1 MRKIA
6 LLMALLSLFLGIIVV
21 SAQDT
26 VELTIA
32 TVNNPDMVVME
43 SFTSEFEAAFPG
55 ITLNW
60 VVLPENELRDTVTTD
75 VATGA
80 SSFDVITVG
89 MFDTPLFARNGWILS
104 IDGLFEEYP
113 DSVQPDYNVDDILE
127 GVRLGVSY
135 EDELY
140 SLPFYGES
148 SMIMYNH

>member
-1 MRKIA
+1 MKKYT
-6 LLMALLSLFLGIIVV
+6 LTLMLLSLFMGVFAV

-43 SFTSEFEAAFPG
+43 GFSDVFEEAYPG

-89 MFDTPLFARNGWILS
+89 MFDTPIFAQNEWILS
-104 IDGLFEEYP
+104 IDATGLQQRRSPRRCSPWCFIRRRTLLP
-113 DSVQPDYNVDDILE
+113 PILW
-127 GVRLGVSY
+127 
-135 EDELY
+135 
-140 SLPFYGES
+140 
-148 SMIMYNH
+148 